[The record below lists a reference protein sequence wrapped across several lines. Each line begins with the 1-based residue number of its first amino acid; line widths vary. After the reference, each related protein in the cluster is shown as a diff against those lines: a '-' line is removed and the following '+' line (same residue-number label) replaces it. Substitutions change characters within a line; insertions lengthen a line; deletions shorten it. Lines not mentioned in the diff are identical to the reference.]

1 MLHVEVELVPGIQFQ
16 FNIGRAVIATP
27 YTKRRKIILLS
38 QKMEEKKKLKNST
51 AICEKNTQQT
61 MNIKGLLSPH

>member
-38 QKMEEKKKLKNST
+38 QKMEEKKKIEKFNS
-51 AICEKNTQQT
+51 N
-61 MNIKGLLSPH
+61 L